1 MILFYFVFVY
11 RWLMDE
17 LCLLC
22 QQPLHTSST
31 VVVSKGIDALKR
43 ASIIRHDGLHES
55 FSESITLHL
64 DCRKKYTH
72 PSALSKIAS
81 TVENEY
87 SEPPKKVLRSCV
99 DEFDFKTHCL
109 FCGELAN
116 INIEKKKAQQYR
128 KSVHEVRTL
137 EIKDTIRKHA
147 MKVNNNTVLRRI
159 DNIIDLVAAEY
170 KYHGQCYASFF

>member
-1 MILFYFVFVY
+1 
-11 RWLMDE
+11 MDE

-43 ASIIRHDGLHES
+43 ASIIRHDGLHEI
-55 FSESITLHL
+55 FSESITLHV

-116 INIEKKKAQQYR
+116 INIER
-128 KSVHEVRTL
+128 KRLSNTGSQC
-137 EIKDTIRKHA
+137 
-147 MKVNNNTVLRRI
+147 MKC
-159 DNIIDLVAAEY
+159 E
-170 KYHGQCYASFF
+170 H